1 MLNRLDPSQ
10 CPVAAVCGNQV
21 RIYGIPCKNFK
32 GIEVRPLV
40 NIINF
45 RHYGAAL
52 AYAREYDDRSTVP
65 LTDRRMK

>member
-21 RIYGIPCKNFK
+21 RIYGIPVKALK
-32 GIEVRPLV
+32 GEIRPLV

-45 RHYGAAL
+45 RHHGAAL
-52 AYAREYDDRSTVP
+52 QYAKEYDDRSTVP
-65 LTDRRMK
+65 PTDRRMV

>member
-21 RIYGIPCKNFK
+21 RIYGIPVKALK
-32 GIEVRPLV
+32 GEIRPLV

-52 AYAREYDDRSTVP
+52 QYAKEYDDRSTVP
-65 LTDRRMK
+65 PTDRRMV

>member
-21 RIYGIPCKNFK
+21 FIYGIPERTKK
-32 GIEVRPLV
+32 GEIRPLV

-52 AYAREYDDRSTVP
+52 QYAKEYDDRSTVP
-65 LTDRRMK
+65 PTDMRA